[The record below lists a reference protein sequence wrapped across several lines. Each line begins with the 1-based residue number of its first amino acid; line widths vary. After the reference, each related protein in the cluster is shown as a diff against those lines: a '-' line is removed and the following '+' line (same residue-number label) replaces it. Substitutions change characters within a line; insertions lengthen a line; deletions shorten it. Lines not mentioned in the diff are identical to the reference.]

1 MAEITSCR
9 KAGLEGKVKHSAE
22 KLGKKQLDTN
32 ALSIHPEN
40 QVKETE
46 EVEGGNNR
54 KQQVNENKDRLFEK
68 VSKMIKSQIK

>member
-1 MAEITSCR
+1 M
-9 KAGLEGKVKHSAE
+9 
-22 KLGKKQLDTN
+22 DTN

-54 KQQVNENKDRLFEK
+54 KQQVDENKDRLFEK